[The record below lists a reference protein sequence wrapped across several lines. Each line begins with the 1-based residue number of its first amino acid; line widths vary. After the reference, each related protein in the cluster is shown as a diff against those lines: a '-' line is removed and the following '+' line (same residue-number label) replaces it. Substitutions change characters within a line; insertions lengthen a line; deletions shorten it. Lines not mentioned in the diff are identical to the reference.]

1 MRTTGNQCPVATPSE
16 LTANQP
22 ISSVSAQLLEPPAL
36 HALQPARYLAAAAKK
51 HRAIDDGR
59 MGRNGRASETRLYVV
74 CLSVRACKA
83 VAASARRLLIQL
95 FFGANAW
102 FPALRYG

>member
-36 HALQPARYLAAAAKK
+36 HALQPARYLAVASSCPPRSTEPSTTAEWGETAGPAKQ
-51 HRAIDDGR
+51 D
-59 MGRNGRASETRLYVV
+59 ST
-74 CLSVRACKA
+74 LSVCQ
-83 VAASARRLLIQL
+83 SEPARR
-95 FFGANAW
+95 
-102 FPALRYG
+102 